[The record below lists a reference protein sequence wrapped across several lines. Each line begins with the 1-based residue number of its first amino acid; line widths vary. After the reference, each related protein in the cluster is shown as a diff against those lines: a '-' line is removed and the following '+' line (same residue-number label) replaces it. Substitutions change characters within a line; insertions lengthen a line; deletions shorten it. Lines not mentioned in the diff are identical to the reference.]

1 MTATTR
7 AADARTNTRATEAAS
22 RPRPMDRPYF
32 LGIWAMMVAG
42 IVFVFSASFPVA
54 GRPNELM
61 MPGNP
66 YHFLLLHTAYAIL
79 SLVAMLLTS
88 LIRPTWLRRA
98 ALPLAAITVVL
109 LVLTLI
115 EPFNVELNGARRWV
129 KFPGLPMF
137 QPSELA
143 KIAYILLIAS
153 VLARKDEVDET
164 DSVAY
169 LTVLVSMGILAAILL
184 KQPDL
189 GMTGVFVAITLS
201 MLFLSGMKPLPFGT
215 LVGTCTGL
223 GLYFAR
229 STPYQWRRIVALVD
243 VERASRDE
251 RYHIENMLIA
261 QARGGITGTGLGM
274 SPDKWRWLPAAHTD
288 SIFSVIGCELGLLG
302 AVAVL
307 VGVLLLAVR
316 GLHIARKARTPFS
329 YYLASGVAAML
340 ALQGLAHIAVNISLA
355 PCTGLTLPF
364 ISGGGTS
371 LLSAAIAAGFVL
383 SVSRYESGAEP

>member
-7 AADARTNTRATEAAS
+7 AADARTTARATAAAP
-22 RPRPMDRPYF
+22 RPRPMDRAYF

-66 YHFLLLHTAYAIL
+66 YHFLLLHTAYVTL

-109 LVLTLI
+109 LVLTLF
-115 EPFNVELNGARRWV
+115 EPFSVELNGARRWV

-143 KIAYILLIAS
+143 KIAYILLVAS

-169 LTVLVSMGILAAILL
+169 LTVLVSMGILAGILL

-201 MLFLSGMKPLPFGT
+201 MLFLSGMKPLPFVT
-215 LVGTCTGL
+215 LVGACAGL
-223 GLYFAR
+223 GLCFAWR
-229 STPYQWRRIVALVD
+229 TPYQWRRIVALVD
-243 VERASRDE
+243 LERASRDE

-274 SPDKWRWLPAAHTD
+274 SPDKWHWLPAAHTD

-307 VGVLLLAVR
+307 VGVLLLAKR
-316 GLHIARKARTPFS
+316 GLHIARGARTPFS
-329 YYLASGVAAML
+329 YYLASGMAAML
-340 ALQGLAHIAVNISLA
+340 VLQGLVHIAVNIHLL

-371 LLSAAIAAGFVL
+371 LLSASIAAGFVL
-383 SVSRYESGAEP
+383 SVSRYESDAEP